1 MGVFWFRLFNGIFLF
16 FMCDVEDMFK
26 PVGRIIGEVDERSG
40 DFLGK
45 IYRKFL
51 IRGCLYVLV

>member
-1 MGVFWFRLFNGIFLF
+1 
-16 FMCDVEDMFK
+16 MCDVEDMFK

-40 DFLGK
+40 DFLEE

-51 IRGCLYVLV
+51 IRGCLYVLVWFYEV